1 MAQRPPS
8 LRVFVNNVDGLLGGA
23 ICADLHKLTNSIM
36 GTRKNRVDALVPPFI
51 KRIVM
56 RTDVRKLLKA
66 VASCDVVVYDIHD
79 ADLEELELVLRV
91 LHSSEITHHMT
102 FIIVSSV
109 GVWGRTQRGFETI
122 EVAVDG
128 SGTSAVAAEEG
139 SAEAGD
145 GEIAADAEADP
156 AATGGVDTAA
166 ATPARRPVPLRSED
180 YTRRIPAP
188 KFQEWKAIE
197 TTALALRE
205 KGFVHPY
212 IVCSGIP
219 YGLGEDAFLGL
230 MKAAW
235 QSRDTLRYIGDGNN
249 FIPCVHARD
258 CARLVRRIVETK
270 PELEYHLAVD
280 RGDVTQKEILN
291 AVASEFKLEYEV
303 QPVTVPEA
311 LLAELA
317 DLLTLDLRFEPSP
330 IMEPTKQEESAVVDA
345 VEEPEA
351 VAGGSGDEAEASLA
365 ATIKPPVSFRWWS
378 ERGIVANMPTVVSE
392 FVRWRQLQPVR
403 LIILG
408 PPGSGAG
415 KLVSMLAER
424 YAVEA
429 ANMDDVLERVRNT
442 ESTLG
447 HSLRDT
453 LDQITAALSNPK
465 STGPFQVPTA
475 LMIQILDESIL
486 SKASATYRG
495 FVLSGFP
502 SNLEDASA
510 FFLEDAPLPD
520 KTTAT
525 DEASRAP
532 SHSHPP
538 EKVFKSSV
546 KPDAVIVLASS
557 QEACQRRSQER
568 EVPMSDSEFQK
579 KMAKWKESFPE
590 EGAKLTDVFSDR
602 GLEPLKLEVD
612 DISPEDLCEQIVSH
626 FEAKRAVNN
635 FSTASLKQKRG
646 SAEKLVES
654 EARLDEGAAH
664 KEAEGKRKK
673 KEEEDRL
680 EAIKKEEFLRLE
692 KHSEPLRTYLMQYV
706 VPTLTTGLID
716 VCRETPEDPVAYLAD
731 YLSIYS
737 AELVNARRRKRQAE
751 AAALKEAQ
759 GASPA

>member
-1 MAQRPPS
+1 
-8 LRVFVNNVDGLLGGA
+8 
-23 ICADLHKLTNSIM
+23 
-36 GTRKNRVDALVPPFI
+36 
-51 KRIVM
+51 
-56 RTDVRKLLKA
+56 
-66 VASCDVVVYDIHD
+66 
-79 ADLEELELVLRV
+79 
-91 LHSSEITHHMT
+91 
-102 FIIVSSV
+102 
-109 GVWGRTQRGFETI
+109 
-122 EVAVDG
+122 
-128 SGTSAVAAEEG
+128 
-139 SAEAGD
+139 
-145 GEIAADAEADP
+145 
-156 AATGGVDTAA
+156 
-166 ATPARRPVPLRSED
+166 
-180 YTRRIPAP
+180 
-188 KFQEWKAIE
+188 
-197 TTALALRE
+197 
-205 KGFVHPY
+205 
-212 IVCSGIP
+212 
-219 YGLGEDAFLGL
+219 
-230 MKAAW
+230 
-235 QSRDTLRYIGDGNN
+235 
-249 FIPCVHARD
+249 
-258 CARLVRRIVETK
+258 
-270 PELEYHLAVD
+270 
-280 RGDVTQKEILN
+280 
-291 AVASEFKLEYEV
+291 
-303 QPVTVPEA
+303 
-311 LLAELA
+311 
-317 DLLTLDLRFEPSP
+317 
-330 IMEPTKQEESAVVDA
+330 
-345 VEEPEA
+345 
-351 VAGGSGDEAEASLA
+351 
-365 ATIKPPVSFRWWS
+365 
-378 ERGIVANMPTVVSE
+378 
-392 FVRWRQLQPVR
+392 
-403 LIILG
+403 
-408 PPGSGAG
+408 
-415 KLVSMLAER
+415 
-424 YAVEA
+424 
-429 ANMDDVLERVRNT
+429 MDDVLERVRNT

-635 FSTASLKQKRG
+635 FSTTSLKQKRG